1 MISAQDMEKVP
12 FLQELGGPHAERL
25 ARLARLKEY
34 APGAVIFRQGED
46 FPYLCLV
53 LEGQLS
59 LDVAVSGHEVAE
71 VHRGGPGELLGWSPV
86 LGRRAMTATA
96 KAATPLRLA
105 VVEVDQVLK
114 LCESDPSFGSAF
126 HRQVALLLSSRLDET
141 RRRVARF
148 ISGRSPLAAGS
159 EGSD

>member
-1 MISAQDMEKVP
+1 MISPEDMGKVP
-12 FLQELGGPHAERL
+12 FLQGLGGAHADRL
-25 ARLARLKEY
+25 ARLATSKEY
-34 APGAVIFRQGED
+34 APGAVIFQQGQD

-53 LEGQLS
+53 MEGKVS

-105 VVEVDQVLK
+105 V
-114 LCESDPSFGSAF
+114 
-126 HRQVALLLSSRLDET
+126 
-141 RRRVARF
+141 
-148 ISGRSPLAAGS
+148 I
-159 EGSD
+159 